1 MKSGGRVWLLALLT
15 LAPSLG
21 GCVATAIAGAAVAVV
36 KAPFQVAG
44 AGVDALTT
52 SEAEADRNRGREGR
66 RAEEKAAKGAKAAE
80 KAQRRVE
87 QFEDDAVAGGD
98 PRGR

>member
-1 MKSGGRVWLLALLT
+1 M
-15 LAPSLG
+15 
-21 GCVATAIAGAAVAVV
+21 AVV

-52 SEAEADRNRGREGR
+52 SQEEADRNAGREAR
-66 RAEEKAAKGAKAAE
+66 KAEEKAAKDTRAAQ
-80 KAQRRVE
+80 KAQRKAE
-87 QFEDDAVAGGD
+87 QLQDDEVTGGD